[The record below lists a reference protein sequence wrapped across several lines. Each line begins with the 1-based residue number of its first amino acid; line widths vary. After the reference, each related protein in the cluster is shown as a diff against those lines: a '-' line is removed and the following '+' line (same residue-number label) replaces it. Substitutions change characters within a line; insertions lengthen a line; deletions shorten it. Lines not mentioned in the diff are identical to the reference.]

1 MSVSE
6 PPAPQGPESDDD
18 GVALDVEVV
27 EEVRLP
33 PVPPPPPAA
42 VSKSGP
48 PRPGG
53 RSTAPRPVQRTP
65 SVPTGPIA
73 AMPIITL
80 DQSPKEGANS
90 VEVASTGV
98 RRSSLPPPPAAERK
112 SHSDVDEEV
121 TPLRTRAPADSLVQA
136 IPSPRPPLE
145 SEPNLERPRAPGESK
160 KGASE
165 KDSEEMEAA
174 AAVENGSGPR
184 SAPVEL
190 ARPGSMH
197 DALSGADIIP
207 DELVDSERVDG
218 GDDDHEEIEPE
229 PDSTPS
235 PDATRDERVLAEAAR
250 KSSPGLIADEQA
262 EPPEDRNSENPPE
275 VDPADLEIHETP
287 TVKGKQPPPVRM
299 PLPLPLPLYAR
310 GAELAAA
317 VQAQQVETPVGKRAR
332 YWWDELFG
340 DDFLR
345 TMDRLTDAQI
355 KNEVNFIEESLGV
368 QKGGIILDLACG
380 AGRHAVELGIRG
392 YNVVG
397 YDLSLAMLARAADEA
412 QEKNQKLNFLHG
424 DMRDMGFEEMFDGV
438 YCWSTSFGYFDDE
451 KNQLVAQKI
460 HRALRSGGMLL
471 LDVANRDFVTQRQP
485 SLVWFEGEG
494 CVCMDEMRVDFITS
508 RLRVKRMVILE
519 DGRTR
524 ELDYSI
530 RLYTLH
536 ELGRMLHDVGF
547 KVTEV
552 SGHPATPG
560 VFMGADSP
568 RLIVLAEKA

>member
-1 MSVSE
+1 VSVSE
-6 PPAPQGPESDDD
+6 PPAPNGSETDDD
-18 GVALDVEVV
+18 VALDVEVV
-27 EEVRLP
+27 EDVRLP
-33 PVPPPPPAA
+33 PVQVQAPPPQVARSA
-42 VSKSGP
+42 P
-48 PRPGG
+48 PRPPM
-53 RSTAPRPVQRTP
+53 RSAPPRPTP
-65 SVPTGPIA
+65 RSDRSDATSLPIA
-73 AMPIITL
+73 AMPIIQL
-80 DQSPKEGANS
+80 GAPSSDGDSS
-90 VEVASTGV
+90 VEVASTGL
-98 RRSSLPPPPAAERK
+98 RRSSLPPPPPGGEHQTF
-112 SHSDVDEEV
+112 SEIEEEV

-136 IPSPRPPLE
+136 IPSPRPPE
-145 SEPNLERPRAPGESK
+145 QSDPNVERPTAGRPAP
-160 KGASE
+160 
-165 KDSEEMEAA
+165 AA
-174 AAVENGSGPR
+174 KTTTENGSAAAR
-184 SAPVEL
+184 APLAPLVEPETL
-190 ARPGSMH
+190 
-197 DALSGADIIP
+197 P
-207 DELVDSERVDG
+207 DEMVDSEQLDST
-218 GDDDHEEIEPE
+218 DQIDTHEEEHAEEIEPE
-229 PDSTPS
+229 PDSTPGAS
-235 PDATRDERVLAEAAR
+235 AVEETAAASAEDSEAA
-250 KSSPGLIADEQA
+250 KEETAVAAQESPGNRI
-262 EPPEDRNSENPPE
+262 SENPPE
-275 VDPADLEIHETP
+275 VDPADLEIHESASQTP
-287 TVKGKQPPPVRM
+287 AAQGQGKPPPVR
-299 PLPLPLPLYAR
+299 LPLPLPLYAR

-317 VQAQQVETPVGKRAR
+317 VQAQQATETPAGKRAR
-332 YWWDELFG
+332 YWWDEMFG

-345 TMDRLTDAQI
+345 TMDRLTDSQI
-355 KNEVNFIEESLGV
+355 KNEVNFIEDSLGV

-380 AGRHAVELGIRG
+380 GGRHAVELGVRG

-412 QEKNQKLNFLHG
+412 QDKNQKLNFLHG

-460 HRALRSGGMLL
+460 HRALRTGGMLL
-471 LDVANRDFVTQRQP
+471 LDVANRDFVAQRQP

-508 RLRVKRMVILE
+508 RLKVKRMVILD

-568 RLIVLAEKA
+568 RLLVLAEKA

>member
-1 MSVSE
+1 VSE
-6 PPAPQGPESDDD
+6 PPAPKAPDSEGEGDT
-18 GVALDVEVV
+18 VVLDVEIV

-33 PVPPPPPAA
+33 VVQPPVPQRS
-42 VSKSGP
+42 VP
-48 PRPGG
+48 PRPPQ
-53 RSTAPRPVQRTP
+53 RSVPPRPAPRAD
-65 SVPTGPIA
+65 SASGPIA
-73 AMPIITL
+73 AMPIISL
-80 DQSPKEGANS
+80 GPPSREGDTS

-98 RRSSLPPPPAAERK
+98 RRSSVLPPPPKLTGLE
-112 SHSDVDEEV
+112 EEV
-121 TPLRTRAPADSLVQA
+121 TAPPPRAPADSQVQP
-136 IPSPRPPLE
+136 IE
-145 SEPNLERPRAPGESK
+145 GPRAPDPSP
-160 KGASE
+160 ASE
-165 KDSEEMEAA
+165 NGSGAPAHARLSAEAA
-174 AAVENGSGPR
+174 AADDDDAFEVEV
-184 SAPVEL
+184 AT
-190 ARPGSMH
+190 
-197 DALSGADIIP
+197 
-207 DELVDSERVDG
+207 DSEPMTQPV
-218 GDDDHEEIEPE
+218 PAE
-229 PDSTPS
+229 PDTLPRVVLQ
-235 PDATRDERVLAEAAR
+235 RDTRVLEETAPASPTAA
-250 KSSPGLIADEQA
+250 PEQPPPIPA
-262 EPPEDRNSENPPE
+262 VEEPPTDRVSEFPPE
-275 VDPADLEIHETP
+275 VDPEDVEIHEIASQLQFP
-287 TVKGKQPPPVRM
+287 PQSQWQPPPRM
-299 PLPLPLPLYAR
+299 PLPLPLYAR

-317 VQAQQVETPVGKRAR
+317 VQAQQTAESAGARRGR
-332 YWWDELFG
+332 YWWDEMFG

-345 TMDRLTDAQI
+345 TMDRLTQTQVTT
-355 KNEVNFIEESLGV
+355 EVSFIEESLGV

-380 AGRHAVELGIRG
+380 AGRHAVELAIRG

-412 QEKNQKLNFLHG
+412 QERDQKLNFLHG
-424 DMRDMGFEEMFDGV
+424 DMRDLGFEEMFDGV

-451 KNQLVAQKI
+451 KNQLVAQKV
-460 HRALRSGGMLL
+460 HRALRKGGMLL

-485 SLVWFEGEG
+485 SLVWFEGDG